1 MIKVM
6 IMIDKSILLLLVSC
20 IVLKKFRKTYY
31 AMVDSP
37 SFVISTIKFAL
48 SNYFLKSRIPKLTVN
63 LCIYLFALYKIDN
76 FSGVQK
82 FFQNIQS
89 FSLKKIWNIS
99 VHIHWISLG
108 YSHLFSEIVYRIFY
122 AVPFDRVF
130 LKKSS

>member
-31 AMVDSP
+31 AMVDSR
-37 SFVISTIKFAL
+37 SFVISAIKFAL

-76 FSGVQK
+76 FSGVQ
-82 FFQNIQS
+82 
-89 FSLKKIWNIS
+89 
-99 VHIHWISLG
+99 
-108 YSHLFSEIVYRIFY
+108 
-122 AVPFDRVF
+122 
-130 LKKSS
+130 